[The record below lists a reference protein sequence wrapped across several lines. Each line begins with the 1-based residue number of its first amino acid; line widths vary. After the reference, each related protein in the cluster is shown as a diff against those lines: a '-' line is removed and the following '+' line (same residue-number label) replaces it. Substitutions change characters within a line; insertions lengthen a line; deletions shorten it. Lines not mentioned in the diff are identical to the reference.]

1 MLADEADNP
10 GFLLLLEQAE
20 KEVRGGRPD
29 LATIYLD
36 KAVTVH
42 PEDIS
47 VRVLRGRARVK
58 AGMNEGALEDS
69 SAVLVDFNKPTCAG
83 ALIVQAQALYAL
95 GNFEHA
101 LVSHHRASR
110 QEGLLMSEREEIQ
123 VGIQRTEEAV
133 CNSLGEAAGLFF
145 QNIGE
150 VLHRVPS
157 SFLGVSWF
165 KLKSLVSEEASAG
178 SFEEQSAGSRLR
190 TRQRDRKF
198 LNQIA
203 EEKIYLEDLM
213 SRLSCLEGGD
223 AVAGEAEAALDFIQ
237 VQPYHRHQHHHHNHH
252 HHRHQHH
259 HHNHHR
265 HHHYH
270 HQSQQGVLSVH

>member
-1 MLADEADNP
+1 M
-10 GFLLLLEQAE
+10 G
-20 KEVRGGRPD
+20 
-29 LATIYLD
+29 
-36 KAVTVH
+36 
-42 PEDIS
+42 
-47 VRVLRGRARVK
+47 
-58 AGMNEGALEDS
+58 
-69 SAVLVDFNKPTCAG
+69 
-83 ALIVQAQALYAL
+83 
-95 GNFEHA
+95 
-101 LVSHHRASR
+101 
-110 QEGLLMSEREEIQ
+110 GLLMSEKEEIQ

>member
-165 KLKSLVSEEASAG
+165 KLKSLVSEEASIG
-178 SFEEQSAGSRLR
+178 SFEQSAGSRLR

-237 VQPYHRHQHHHHNHH
+237 DR
-252 HHRHQHH
+252 REFW
-259 HHNHHR
+259 
-265 HHHYH
+265 
-270 HQSQQGVLSVH
+270 SQQKPDYK